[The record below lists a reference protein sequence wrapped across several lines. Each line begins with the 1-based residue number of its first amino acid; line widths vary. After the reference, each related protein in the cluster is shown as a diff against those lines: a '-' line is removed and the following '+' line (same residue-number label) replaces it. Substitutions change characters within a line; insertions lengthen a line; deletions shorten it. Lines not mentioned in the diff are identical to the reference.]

1 MGFVCGLDVSSDTA
15 EPQQIDGRG
24 QQFADQLGRR
34 EMVRL
39 DLEAALHLGADWDGF
54 GAALENAAARRNHR
68 AVIVGPA
75 RPRQPEQTL
84 PLCEATLD
92 IGVGVDKDMP
102 VIEGGAQPQVSRH
115 QHAVAEHVARHVADA
130 DDADLAALDIPPEL
144 AEVALDQLPGAAGGD
159 AHLFVVVAGRPARGK
174 SVAEPEPI
182 LFGYGIGKIG
192 EGGGALVRRNH
203 QVGIVVVVP
212 DDLRRRNDAMS
223 SRPLRDDVVRQV
235 EQAADQRLVT
245 FDPLGP
251 QLLA

>member
-1 MGFVCGLDVSSDTA
+1 MIRGVDPGRVVDRIGVDAPAGECEGNASPLGHCEVGPFADDLCPDLVAVDTERIVGAVADLGMGFVCGLDVSSDTA

-115 QHAVAEHVARHVADA
+115 QHAVPEHVARHVADS
-130 DDADLAALDIPPEL
+130 DDGEVLALDVVAQL
-144 AEVALDQLPGAAGGD
+144 AEVALDRLP
-159 AHLFVVVAGRPARGK
+159 
-174 SVAEPEPI
+174 
-182 LFGYGIGKIG
+182 
-192 EGGGALVRRNH
+192 
-203 QVGIVVVVP
+203 
-212 DDLRRRNDAMS
+212 
-223 SRPLRDDVVRQV
+223 
-235 EQAADQRLVT
+235 
-245 FDPLGP
+245 
-251 QLLA
+251 